1 MQKWQRE
8 RGERIADL
16 LVGTHLVAYLLTVA
30 VFIVRLPRSFSYTG
44 FITLLLGFFIPAT
57 IFIALDY
64 YLFNSFAQDIAQK
77 RKLQLWNVLKLSGLF
92 LLITYVLVFVPHTV
106 QLQGALYLLPIVLAA
121 IALGRRGGV
130 LFALAASLVLF
141 VLFWRE
147 VGGGVATVLEGVLG
161 LTGVFLLVAWF
172 LGNVLEI
179 ENSTSLRLAHLANI
193 DEITDLINHRFFQ
206 ERLKEMVEVAI
217 KENEPLSLILLD
229 IDNFKKYNENY
240 GHLQGDFILKE
251 MAAVL
256 AQNIPPEAVLARY
269 GGDEFSVILPGIK
282 LAEVGRLADR
292 LREAVARKCFMG
304 GSGSSPEGLTISAG
318 IANLPVHAT
327 RCHALLFAADEA
339 LYNSKV
345 TGKNNAQVYLGILE
359 KIRQTVSENEKEV
372 INSLSVFMTLINAKD
387 RYTYGHSERVAYYI
401 RKLATHLGLEEELI
415 RLLEYSSFLHDIGKL
430 DTPRE
435 ILNKKSPFSA
445 SDWAIMREH
454 PQWGAEILR
463 PLKLLEPVIPMVL
476 HHHENYDGTGYPA
489 GLQGE
494 GIPYFARMLR
504 IVDSFDAMQT
514 VRPYHQPLS
523 LEKILFELQKGSGRE
538 YDPVLVQAFINML
551 QMLRQKKMPSDPPL
565 IYSHNY

>member
-8 RGERIADL
+8 RGEKIADL
-16 LVGTHLVAYLLTVA
+16 LVGTHFVAYLLTVA
-30 VFIVRLPRSFSYTG
+30 VFIVRMPRSFSYAD
-44 FITLLLGFFIPAT
+44 LSAVLLGFFIPAT

-64 YLFNSFAQDIAQK
+64 YFFNSLAQDIAQK
-77 RKLQLWNVLKLSGLF
+77 SKLQLWNVFKLSGLF
-92 LLITYVLVFVPHTV
+92 LLITYVLAFIPHTV

-121 IALGRRGGV
+121 IALGRYGGL

-141 VLFWRE
+141 VLFWSE
-147 VGGGVATVLEGVLG
+147 MGGGVAAVLESVLG
-161 LTGVFLLVAWF
+161 LSGVFLLVAWF

-179 ENSTSLRLAHLANI
+179 EKSTSLRLADLANI

-206 ERLKEMVEVAI
+206 ERLKEMVEVAVN
-217 KENEPLSLILLD
+217 ENEPLSLILLD
-229 IDNFKKYNENY
+229 IDNFKKYNESY
-240 GHLQGDFILKE
+240 GHLQGDIVLKK
-251 MAAVL
+251 MATVL

-282 LAEVGRLADR
+282 LAEAGRVANR
-292 LREAVARKCFMG
+292 LRKAVAGKCIPGENGLF
-304 GSGSSPEGLTISAG
+304 PEGLTVSAG
-318 IANLPVHAT
+318 IANLPAHAT
-327 RCHALLFAADEA
+327 HCHALLFAADEA

-359 KIRQTVSENEKEV
+359 KIRQTVPENEKEV

-415 RLLEYSSFLHDIGKL
+415 RLLEYGSFLHDIGKL

-435 ILNKKSPFSA
+435 ILNKKSSFSA
-445 SDWAIMREH
+445 GDWAIMREH

-489 GLQGE
+489 GLRGE

-514 VRPYHQPLS
+514 VRPYHQPLP
-523 LEKILFELQKGSGRE
+523 LEKILFELRKGSGRE
-538 YDPVLVQAFINML
+538 YDPVLVQVFINML
-551 QMLRQKKMPSDPPL
+551 QMLRQKKVRAIRP
-565 IYSHNY
+565 